1 MRLPLFVK
9 RTDPKEVGE
18 TVEKGIHVLVADSE
32 SLFRFSAKVALRK
45 AGYEVSEARD
55 GNEALSM
62 TLEARNRGEMFS
74 LLLVDVRLPVVSR
87 LGFLE
92 ALKRHSIETPV
103 IAMTDYSSKEF
114 TEELMK
120 SGYAGYIE
128 KTFEPREL
136 VERID
141 NFLVNLT
148 T

>member
-1 MRLPLFVK
+1 
-9 RTDPKEVGE
+9 
-18 TVEKGIHVLVADSE
+18 VEKGIHVLVADSE

-103 IAMTDYSSKEF
+103 IAMTDFSSKEF

-120 SGYAGYIE
+120 SGYTGYIE